1 MFLNLL
7 EGRGSFKELPLRS
20 DMGRA
25 TRVILIDLLVERSE
39 FGHGGNQE
47 VIQPIARTG
56 AVEVLLVTPQMQ
68 SEEAGVRAQEE
79 GLVRISENDVPN
91 WDYEYPFWED
101 CSMEMHGNEVV
112 FRRIAMPLHGD
123 DELTGDW
130 IRTIGP
136 DAVVCSG
143 SRRNVTMW
151 EEWMSGGGSLMRCS
165 SRMGVPTLG
174 ICFGHQLLCHSL
186 GANVERAE
194 SMSSGVWELALN
206 SRGSSDELFATRGSG
221 EGGAPVALY
230 SHQDHVTTVPESCLL
245 LGSAE
250 HNRVTAVRVMSED
263 GLELPAWGVQFHPEA
278 AKARVERAFEWGHIS
293 EEEMVAFQREHDG
306 VGVLNS
312 FASVIHANI
321 G

>member
-1 MFLNLL
+1 M
-7 EGRGSFKELPLRS
+7 
-20 DMGRA
+20 
-25 TRVILIDLLVERSE
+25 
-39 FGHGGNQE
+39 
-47 VIQPIARTG
+47 IQPIAQRS
-56 AVEVLLVTPQMQ
+56 AVEVLLVPPQMQ
-68 SEEAGVRAQEE
+68 SAEAGLRAQEQ
-79 GLVRISENDVPN
+79 GLVRISENDVPD
-91 WDYEYPFWED
+91 WDYEYPFWEES
-101 CSMEMHGNEVV
+101 SMEMHGNEVV

-151 EEWMSGGGSLMRCS
+151 EDWMSGGGSLMRCS
-165 SRMGVPTLG
+165 SRMGIPTLG

-186 GANVERAE
+186 GASVERAE

-206 SRGSSDELFATRGSG
+206 SHGSSDELFATRGSG
-221 EGGAPVALY
+221 EDGAPVALY

-250 HNRVTAVRVMSED
+250 HNRVTAIRVMDED
-263 GLELPAWGVQFHPEA
+263 GRELPAWGVQFHPEA
-278 AKARVERAFEWGHIS
+278 AKARVERAFDWGPIS
-293 EEEMVAFQREHDG
+293 EKDMVGFQREHDG
-306 VGVLNS
+306 AGVLNS

>member
-1 MFLNLL
+1 MS
-7 EGRGSFKELPLRS
+7 RV
-20 DMGRA
+20 

-47 VIQPIARTG
+47 VIQPIAERS

-68 SEEAGVRAQEE
+68 SEEAGLRAQEE
-79 GLVRISENDVPN
+79 GLVGISENDVPN
-91 WDYEYPFWED
+91 WDYEYPFWEE

-123 DELTGDW
+123 DEMTGDW
-130 IRTIGP
+130 VRSIGP

-165 SRMGVPTLG
+165 SRMGIPTLG

-186 GANVERAE
+186 GASVERAE

-206 SRGSSDELFATRGSG
+206 SNGSSDELFSSRGSG

-230 SHQDHVTTVPESCLL
+230 SHQDHVTNVPDSCLL

-250 HNRVTAVRVMSED
+250 HNRVTAVRVIGDD
-263 GLELPAWGVQFHPEA
+263 GMGLPAWGVQFHPEA
-278 AKARVERAFEWGHIS
+278 AKARVERAFDWGHIS

-306 VGVLNS
+306 AGVLNS
-312 FASVIHANI
+312 FASVVHANI
-321 G
+321 D

>member
-1 MFLNLL
+1 MS
-7 EGRGSFKELPLRS
+7 RV
-20 DMGRA
+20 
-25 TRVILIDLLVERSE
+25 TRVIIVDLLVERSE

-47 VIQPIARTG
+47 IVQPIAERG

-68 SEEAGVRAQEE
+68 SEEAGLRAQKE
-79 GLVRISENDVPN
+79 GLVRISEDDVPN
-91 WDYEYPFWED
+91 WDHQYSFWGD
-101 CSMEMHGNEVV
+101 CSVEMHGNEVTFKRV
-112 FRRIAMPLHGD
+112 AMPLHGD
-123 DELTGDW
+123 DVLTEEW
-130 IRTIGP
+130 IRTIEP

-151 EEWMSGGGSLMRCS
+151 EDWMSGGGSLMRCS
-165 SRMGVPTLG
+165 SRMRIPTLG

-186 GANVERAE
+186 GASVERAD

-206 SRGSSDELFATRGSG
+206 SHGSSDELFSSSGRG

-230 SHQDHVTTVPESCLL
+230 SHQDHVTTVPKSCLL

-250 HNRVTAVRVMSED
+250 HNRVTAVRVMDED

-278 AKARVERAFEWGHIS
+278 AKARVERSFEWGHIS
-293 EEEMVAFQREHDG
+293 EEEMIAFQREHDG
-306 VGVLNS
+306 AGVLNS

-321 G
+321 D